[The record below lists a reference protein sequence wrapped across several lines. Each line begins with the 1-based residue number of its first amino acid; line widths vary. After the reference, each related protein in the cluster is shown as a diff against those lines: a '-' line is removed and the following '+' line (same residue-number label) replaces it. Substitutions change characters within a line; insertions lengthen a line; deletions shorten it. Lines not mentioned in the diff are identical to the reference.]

1 DRAGI
6 PEGVTISAR
15 LVLPRVAPPGARK
28 RGDERRLLN
37 VRLVTCR
44 RSDNKTVIPTAQLAE
59 PVVVRTEVVYPGLET
74 FQIATDQVH
83 LDVVQSARTCRG
95 AKRHAPDDARHAIAE
110 VGQPRDHL
118 QIGQAIR
125 ASAFP

>member
-1 DRAGI
+1 M
-6 PEGVTISAR
+6 
-15 LVLPRVAPPGARK
+15 
-28 RGDERRLLN
+28 
-37 VRLVTCR
+37 
-44 RSDNKTVIPTAQLAE
+44 
-59 PVVVRTEVVYPGLET
+59 RTEVVYPGLET

-83 LDVVQSARTCRG
+83 LDVVQSARTRRG

-125 ASAFP
+125 ASACPRDRIERRRLGCAE